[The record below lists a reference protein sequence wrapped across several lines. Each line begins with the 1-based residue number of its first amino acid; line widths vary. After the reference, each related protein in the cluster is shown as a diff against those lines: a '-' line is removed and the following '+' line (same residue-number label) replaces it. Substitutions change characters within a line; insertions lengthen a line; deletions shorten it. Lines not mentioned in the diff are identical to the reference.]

1 MPSTDTPRSN
11 NDPERTDS
19 HEEDRPSS
27 AGRSSGREAEP
38 ASDETGTEPGREKRE
53 AFAQTI
59 QAKEERKVEA
69 RRRRRPGIIAG
80 MGMFGLVGWSVAIP
94 TLLCL
99 ALGIWIDTHVET
111 RFSWTLMLLVVGI
124 FLGSMTAW
132 YWVREESQR
141 PS

>member
-1 MPSTDTPRSN
+1 MPPTDTPRSR
-11 NDPERTDS
+11 NDPEGTDS
-19 HEEDRPSS
+19 NDEGRPSS
-27 AGRSSGREAEP
+27 GQQSAGREAGP
-38 ASDETGTEPGREKRE
+38 ASDQTDRGSGPGERE

-59 QAKEERKVEA
+59 QAKEDRKVEA

-99 ALGIWIDTHVET
+99 ALGIWIDTHFET

>member
-1 MPSTDTPRSN
+1 MPSTDPPRSS
-11 NDPERTDS
+11 NDPEGTDS
-19 HEEDRPSS
+19 NDDERPS
-27 AGRSSGREAEP
+27 AEQRSSDRGMGP
-38 ASDETGTEPGREKRE
+38 ASHESDSGSGPQKRE

-59 QAKEERKVEA
+59 QAKEDRKVEA

>member
-1 MPSTDTPRSN
+1 MNEPDESHGDDTRSDPDRDRRGAPPEPDRQNEDSPDASPEEPPRR
-11 NDPERTDS
+11 DRT
-19 HEEDRPSS
+19 
-27 AGRSSGREAEP
+27 
-38 ASDETGTEPGREKRE
+38 
-53 AFAQTI
+53 AFAETI
-59 QAKEERKVEA
+59 HTKEQRKVDA
-69 RRRRRPGIIAG
+69 RGRRRPGIIAG

-99 ALGIWIDTHVET
+99 ALGIWIDAHANT

-141 PS
+141 RP